1 MSLMDI
7 SSICVPSGD
16 AIGVGR
22 VTVTLDMI
30 WMLRNLKSA
39 VAAWMILTA
48 AASAQGVADPVD
60 DLLAALATA
69 EGPDAE
75 QIVEKIAS
83 EWSRSGSA
91 ALDLLLSRGREALAQ
106 EDIDTALGH
115 FTALIDHAPEFAE
128 GYNARATAYFN
139 ARMIGPAVDD
149 IRSTLALNPRH
160 FGAMTGLAIILE
172 DLGRES
178 AALDVWREVQ
188 RLYPASPQA
197 ERAVPRLERMVEG
210 ATL

>member
-1 MSLMDI
+1 
-7 SSICVPSGD
+7 
-16 AIGVGR
+16 
-22 VTVTLDMI
+22 MI
-30 WMLRNLKSA
+30 
-39 VAAWMILTA
+39 VAA

-106 EDIDTALGH
+106 DDIDTALGH

-149 IRSTLALNPRH
+149 IRKTLSLNPRH